1 MIKEIIEAI
10 KKNDIKVGSM
20 ILVDGE
26 WYHVEEID
34 GDTIWVSDKDGE
46 EYEFKIKN
54 KNIEKVEEN
63 MVKELLN
70 QIKEN
75 KNEGLNVFDLVSRS
89 EVEELIKNVKDI
101 KDKNPLWSTMEKNG
115 KEFFVLLDRK
125 TGTIIG
131 FQLDEKTGL
140 GKMPV
145 FVHAFFD
152 LDKLKD

>member
-1 MIKEIIEAI
+1 VIKEFIESI

-34 GDTIWVSDKDGE
+34 GDTIWASDKDGK
-46 EYEFKIKN
+46 EYEFKIKD
-54 KNIEKVEEN
+54 IEKVEEN
-63 MVKELLN
+63 MIKEFLK

-75 KNEGLNVFDLVSRS
+75 KNEGLNVFDLVTRS

-140 GKMPV
+140 GKIPI
-145 FVHAFFD
+145 FTHSFFD
-152 LDKLKD
+152 LSKLKD

>member
-10 KKNDIKVGSM
+10 KKKDVKVGVM
-20 ILVDGE
+20 ILVNGR
-26 WYHVEEID
+26 WYHVERID
-34 GDTIWVSDKDGE
+34 GDVIWASDEDGE
-46 EYEFKIKN
+46 EYEFSIKD
-54 KNIEKVEEN
+54 IEAVEEK
-63 MVKELLN
+63 MVKEFLN

-89 EVEELIKNVKDI
+89 EVEELIKNIKDI
-101 KDKNPLWSTMEKNG
+101 KDKNPLWSTMKKNG

-140 GKMPV
+140 GKKPV
-145 FVHAFFD
+145 FVHAFF
-152 LDKLKD
+152 